1 MSLKVA
7 NNQSLSAITSLPSSV
22 TGGAW
27 TLIKTLTADG
37 SGTNLAF
44 VDGASDVVLDSTYK
58 EYVFKF
64 VGIHPATDGV
74 DFTFQGSTDTGSS
87 YGVTTTHNYFNAY
100 HSESGTSSGPQY
112 EAASDIASGTGEI
125 ELIREE
131 KLSADNDHCGYG
143 ELYLFEPSSTTFTK
157 HYIARTQANHNA
169 NYSMDSYI
177 AGYFNTTSAIDAVRF
192 SVNSGNIDSGVIKLY
207 GIS

>member
-1 MSLKVA
+1 MAIRVA
-7 NNQSLSAITSLPSSV
+7 NNQSLSEVTSLPSSIS
-22 TGGAW
+22 GGTL

-64 VGIHPATDGV
+64 INIHPQTDGV

-87 YGVTTTHNYFNAY
+87 YGVTTTHSYCNAY
-100 HSESGTSSGPQY
+100 HSEGGVSSGPQY

-131 KLSADNDHCGYG
+131 KLSADNDHCGCG

-157 HYIARTQANHNA
+157 HYISRTQANHSA

-177 AGYFNTTSAIDAVRF
+177 GGYFNTTSAIDAIRF

-207 GIS
+207 GVS